1 MYVCEYE
8 LSTEDVDYLL
18 DNEEELEEFLT
29 SNLTVDEAT
38 ELEIGLRGEQNE
50 FKNQTL
56 FLFMQF
62 K

>member
-1 MYVCEYE
+1 MYICEYE

-38 ELEIGLRGEQNE
+38 ELEIGLRGE
-50 FKNQTL
+50 
-56 FLFMQF
+56 
-62 K
+62 